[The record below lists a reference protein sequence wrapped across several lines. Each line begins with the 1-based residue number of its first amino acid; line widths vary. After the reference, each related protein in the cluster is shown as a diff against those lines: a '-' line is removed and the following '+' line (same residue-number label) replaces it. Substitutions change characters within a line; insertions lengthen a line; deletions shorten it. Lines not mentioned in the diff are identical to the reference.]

1 MYGLTEAFRSTYLDP
16 RCSTSIRIRSER
28 PFPSRK
34 SRCPSRRLAR
44 SAGRAGGTGSFR
56 ARSSPKAI
64 GTILCALRNASSP
77 PRGSRYGG
85 TAVWSGRSGSYGRE
99 GLLYFVGRADAM
111 IKTSGNRVSPTEVEE
126 AAIASGFVAE
136 AVALGC
142 PTIAWRKASRSSPGP
157 APPHQGRE
165 AEAQLRNHLK
175 RQLPNFMQPSII
187 VWRDELPKSP
197 NGKLDRERLKSE
209 LMA

>member
-1 MYGLTEAFRSTYLDP
+1 LD
-16 RCSTSIRIRSER
+16 
-28 PFPSRK
+28 
-34 SRCPSRRLAR
+34 A
-44 SAGRAGGTGSFR
+44 
-56 ARSSPKAI
+56 
-64 GTILCALRNASSP
+64 
-77 PRGSRYGG
+77 
-85 TAVWSGRSGSYGRE
+85 E

-136 AVALGC
+136 AVALGV
-142 PTIAWRKASRSSPGP
+142 PDDRLGEKIALIARP

-165 AEAQLRNHLK
+165 AEAQLRN
-175 RQLPNFMQPSII
+175 SII